1 MKIFHTAEILSMFSI
16 LTILLLVS
24 LSDTFQQRDMKRQ
37 IQKLEIS
44 VSELNLKL
52 NNIMEPPLPKW
63 EEN

>member
-1 MKIFHTAEILSMFSI
+1 MFSI

-37 IQKLEIS
+37 IQKLELS